1 MKVEDFRDAKPPK
14 FDEVKNELKGLMTQ
28 EAIVNLVKEL
38 RKNAQITFFDKDGK
52 PLPQE
57 AVAEKPEA
65 AAASSEAS
73 PPPAPEATPAEAK

>member
-1 MKVEDFRDAKPPK
+1 MNRSRLVSR
-14 FDEVKNELKGLMTQ
+14 LTQ